1 MMVLTMHHQTMVVI
15 KDEYKTKREEGE
27 GREMK
32 PGYYFSKNS
41 GNTDMVKLQV
51 IYLALMRACVVCEA
65 WNEYLVL
72 KM

>member
-1 MMVLTMHHQTMVVI
+1 
-15 KDEYKTKREEGE
+15 
-27 GREMK
+27 MK

>member
-1 MMVLTMHHQTMVVI
+1 MNI
-15 KDEYKTKREEGE
+15 KPREREREEGE

-32 PGYYFSKNS
+32 PRYYFSKNS
-41 GNTDMVKLQV
+41 GNTDMLKLQV
-51 IYLALMRACVVCEA
+51 IYLALIRACVVCEA